1 MNPAILRHVPLLDA
15 IPTAELAVLA
25 QQVRFVAYPAGTI
38 LMREGAYGDRFY
50 IIVEGQ
56 IAIIKDLG
64 TADERLLGYR
74 GAGEFVGEMGLLN
87 PDGQRTASAQVLADA
102 QMIELT
108 RADFDALLH
117 RYPMMAYDMLRVLSD
132 RLTSSHDAV
141 IRDLHTK
148 NLQLAL
154 ANDNLQAQN
163 QRLAQAY
170 ADLEAAQAQ
179 LIEKEAL
186 ERELRRAREIQESSL
201 PRTLPRLPSVDLGA
215 RMVPAREVA
224 GDFFDVF
231 PNGEGTLG
239 LVVADVCGKGMPAAI
254 FMALTR
260 SLLRAEASRT
270 AFPAEALRNVN
281 QHLLEMNA
289 AGMFVTILYGLL
301 QPATHTFAYARAGH
315 EPPLLWDALGAP
327 QPPARTNGHPLGL
340 LPDPDLDLQVVCL
353 PQGGTLLLYTD
364 GVTEATDARD
374 DFFGVERLHMAVRD
388 LLSAPAQQLCDGLV
402 EALAAYR
409 GVAPQADDITLVAV
423 HAR

>member
-1 MNPAILRHVPLLDA
+1 MNEALLRQVPMFAASPAE
-15 IPTAELAVLA
+15 ELAVLA
-25 QQVRFVAYPAGTI
+25 ERVRFAVYPAGTI
-38 LMREGAYGDRFY
+38 LMREGDHGDRAY
-50 IIVEGQ
+50 IILDGQ
-56 IAIIKDLG
+56 IAIIKALD
-64 TADERLLGYR
+64 TADERLLGYS

-87 PDGQRTASAQVLADA
+87 QNGQRMASARVLADTRVL
-102 QMIELT
+102 ELT

-117 RYPMMAYDMLRVLSD
+117 RHPVMAYDMLRVLSD
-132 RLTSSHDAV
+132 RLTSSHEAV

-148 NLQLAL
+148 NLELAQ

-239 LVVADVCGKGMPAAI
+239 LVVGDVCGKGMPAAI

-270 AFPAEALRNVN
+270 AVPAEALRNVN
-281 QHLLEMNA
+281 RHLLEMNA

-301 QPATHTFAYARAGH
+301 QPATHTFAYVRAGH

-340 LPDPDLDLQVVCL
+340 LPDPDLDVQVVCL
-353 PQGGTLLLYTD
+353 PPGGTLLLYTD

-374 DFFGVERLHMAVRD
+374 DFFGAERLHMAVRA
-388 LLSAPAQQLCDGLV
+388 LLSAPAQQLCDRLV
-402 EALAAYR
+402 AALAAYR

-423 HAR
+423 RMH